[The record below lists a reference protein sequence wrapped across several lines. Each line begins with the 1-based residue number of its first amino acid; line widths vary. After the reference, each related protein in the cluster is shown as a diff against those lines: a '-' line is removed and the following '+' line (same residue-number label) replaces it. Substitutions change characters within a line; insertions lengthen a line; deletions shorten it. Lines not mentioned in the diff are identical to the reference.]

1 MNSKETGDLILTQEQ
16 KDHFASQGYLVI
28 REFVSAQQCAAIN
41 TIVEDSLHPPLA
53 PLEFEADVR
62 YPGAPVAKTAL
73 GGFTP
78 RRLLHAYTRE
88 TRFRQAAANEKLL
101 AVLKQLMSAEHVA
114 LSQNHHNCVM
124 TKYPG
129 FGSET
134 NWHQDVRYW
143 SFDRPELVSMWLA
156 LGEEYSINGGL
167 SLIPG
172 SHLTDLD
179 RGRLDANLF
188 LRTDL
193 PENLELID
201 SAVSANLSCG
211 DVLLFHC
218 RTYHAAG
225 QNRSTTVKKSLV
237 YTYRDVSNQPIP
249 DTRSA
254 TYEDIE
260 LA

>member
-1 MNSKETGDLILTQEQ
+1 MKTNHVLDELLSEEQ
-16 KDHFASQGYLVI
+16 MDHFTTQGYLVI
-28 REFVSAQQCAAIN
+28 RSFASAQQCEAIN
-41 TIVEDSLHPPLA
+41 LIVENSLHPPLA

-62 YPGAPVAKTAL
+62 YPGAPLAKTAI
-73 GGFTP
+73 GGYTP
-78 RRLLHAYTRE
+78 RRLLHAYTRDQQFRLAAGN
-88 TRFRQAAANEKLL
+88 TRLVSILE
-101 AVLKQLMSAEHVA
+101 QLMSSKQVV

-156 LGEEYSINGGL
+156 LGDEYPINGGL

-172 SHLTDLD
+172 SHLMALD

-193 PENLELID
+193 PENLELIN
-201 SAVSANLSCG
+201 SAVSAELLCG

-218 RTYHAAG
+218 KTFHAAG
-225 QNRSTTVKKSLV
+225 QNRSTKVKKSLV
-237 YTYRDVSNQPIP
+237 YTYHDINNQPIP

-254 TYEDIE
+254 IYEDIV
-260 LA
+260 L